1 MRDFEA
7 SIRAP
12 LGTTWVPQIAHQKL
26 TLPPV
31 VTQMGAVIRPM
42 DESQL
47 VKKDNQL
54 PSKTTKQEKKLK
66 QKLNKSKN

>member
-54 PSKTTKQEKKLK
+54 PTKTTKQKKKLK
-66 QKLNKSKN
+66 QKQNKSKN